1 MSENESDNEEAQDTT
16 VNAGIDRTE
25 EWAALRAKY
34 LLPAEERPASN
45 ARGVHH
51 MVLMC
56 SDVEET
62 IKFYQGVLGFPLTEI
77 FENRDYPGSTHFF
90 FDIGNGNLLGF
101 FDFPGLGLGE
111 YAEVLG
117 GFHHVAL
124 SVNPERHAE
133 LKAGFASQGIEIDFD
148 FDTSVYIS
156 GPDGERIELI
166 ADDLGTMYGQDVS

>member
-1 MSENESDNEEAQDTT
+1 MVDSDEPGNTT
-16 VNAGIDRTE
+16 DGVDRTE

-34 LLPAEERPASN
+34 LKPAAERQHSN

-51 MVLMC
+51 VVLMC
-56 SDVEET
+56 TDVEAT
-62 IKFYQGVLGFPLTEI
+62 INFYQGVLGFPLTEI

-117 GFHHVAL
+117 GFHHLAL
-124 SVNPERHAE
+124 SVDPERHAE
-133 LKAGFASQGIEIDFD
+133 LKAGLADHGVEIDFD

>member
-90 FDIGNGNLLGF
+90 STLETVTSSDSSTSRG
-101 FDFPGLGLGE
+101 
-111 YAEVLG
+111 
-117 GFHHVAL
+117 
-124 SVNPERHAE
+124 SVSENMPKYSA
-133 LKAGFASQGIEIDFD
+133 ASI
-148 FDTSVYIS
+148 TL
-156 GPDGERIELI
+156 RCR
-166 ADDLGTMYGQDVS
+166 